1 MPTATAALYLNDDG
15 EVWTLN
21 VKNGDTAL
29 LSDEAEDV
37 TAVRFTDAK
46 TAYAQIDGEIAL
58 LTLGKGEWKAET
70 ICKDAADGMI
80 VSRGG
85 AILALDDGTLTLIDG
100 KKTIEVTDELE
111 DVMHGSWAV
120 SDDGK
125 SVVFFDDGDVLYV
138 AKPGAKAEKLAKDA
152 GTAAPAIFDGT
163 IYYVND
169 GGDFCSLSK
178 KGKVKVL
185 AEDIQ
190 YFLLCRISK

>member
-1 MPTATAALYLNDDG
+1 MAFIPTATAALYLNDDG
-15 EVWTLN
+15 ELWTLN

-70 ICKDAADGMI
+70 VCKDAADGMI

-100 KKTIEVTDELE
+100 KKTTEVTDELE
-111 DVMHGSWAV
+111 GVSWSV
-120 SDDGK
+120 SEDGK
-125 SVVFFDDGDVLYV
+125 SVVLLDDGDILYV

-152 GTAAPAIFDGT
+152 GTATPVIFDGS
-163 IYYVND
+163 IYYLND
-169 GGDFCSLSK
+169 DGDFCKMST
-178 KGKVKVL
+178 KGKVEVV
-185 AEDIQ
+185 AEDIVSFGFR
-190 YFLLCRISK
+190 YISK